1 MKIMKKM
8 EASKAKRERQQRRF
22 VSERGES
29 DSQEKVNHIVTAVKK
44 KKKVEVHKQEM
55 SPFRQPGNYKDGVLY
70 VSLKQFDHSSI
81 C

>member
-1 MKIMKKM
+1 M
-8 EASKAKRERQQRRF
+8 
-22 VSERGES
+22 
-29 DSQEKVNHIVTAVKK
+29 NHIVTAVTAVKK